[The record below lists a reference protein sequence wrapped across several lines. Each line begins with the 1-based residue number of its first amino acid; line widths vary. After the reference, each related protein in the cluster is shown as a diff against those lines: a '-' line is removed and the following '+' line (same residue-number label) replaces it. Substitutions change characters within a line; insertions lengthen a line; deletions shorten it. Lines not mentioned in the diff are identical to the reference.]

1 MFINVCNYFFLASSY
16 GFARA
21 VTPTYTPVM
30 PGSRCNL
37 SRRLMALVVT
47 VLALSVLTGCGTK
60 QQSNRQADI
69 ARDSLV
75 VIIPVPDSSS
85 VLEATLATHDVDF
98 LSTASGAFVKAID
111 SIPGT
116 DGYYWLYSVNGRM
129 GKVAADRF
137 GCGPGDTIRWHF
149 RRAE

>member
-1 MFINVCNYFFLASSY
+1 MASLLTILGVS
-16 GFARA
+16 
-21 VTPTYTPVM
+21 
-30 PGSRCNL
+30 
-37 SRRLMALVVT
+37 ALT
-47 VLALSVLTGCGTK
+47 SCGTK
-60 QQSNRQADI
+60 QQSDRPARI
-69 ARDSLV
+69 AHDSLV

-137 GCGPGDTIRWHF
+137 DCGPGDTIRWHF
-149 RRAE
+149 RRPE